1 MSYQL
6 LIVDD
11 EVLIRKALSQYIDWE
26 SLNCVVHAT
35 ASNGKEAI
43 KIIEENKIDI
53 AITDV
58 KCRRSMESSF
68 PDTSAKI
75 IRT

>member
-26 SLNCVVHAT
+26 SLNCVGARNCQQWKR
-35 ASNGKEAI
+35 SN
-43 KIIEENKIDI
+43 
-53 AITDV
+53 
-58 KCRRSMESSF
+58 
-68 PDTSAKI
+68 
-75 IRT
+75 

>member
-43 KIIEENKIDI
+43 VNVIKKE
-53 AITDV
+53 V
-58 KCRRSMESSF
+58 WVESF
-68 PDTSAKI
+68 LLLL
-75 IRT
+75 

>member
-43 KIIEENKIDI
+43 KIIEETNFSNEQLSCIKLQNLLIVLDN
-53 AITDV
+53 TQS
-58 KCRRSMESSF
+58 R
-68 PDTSAKI
+68 
-75 IRT
+75 

>member
-26 SLNCVVHAT
+26 SLNCVALEFYY
-35 ASNGKEAI
+35 AYLLQAFQEL
-43 KIIEENKIDI
+43 
-53 AITDV
+53 
-58 KCRRSMESSF
+58 
-68 PDTSAKI
+68 
-75 IRT
+75 